1 MYNDRSTIVP
11 DVTKIDQKKY
21 EFVNL
26 NEVIENTVQKRGE
39 EDKENVNSQVDQST
53 LVVEVCRSSK
63 IARPSQRYSHALN
76 YILLTDGGEPKCFD
90 EVLKDE
96 NSSK

>member
-11 DVTKIDQKKY
+11 DVTKIDQKIY

-26 NEVIENTVQKRGE
+26 NEVIENTIQKRGE
-39 EDKENVNSQVDQST
+39 EDKENVNSLVAQST
-53 LVVEVCRSSK
+53 PVVEVCRSSK
-63 IARPSQRYSHALN
+63 IARPSQCYSPALN

-96 NSSK
+96 N

>member
-26 NEVIENTVQKRGE
+26 NEVIENTV
-39 EDKENVNSQVDQST
+39 
-53 LVVEVCRSSK
+53 
-63 IARPSQRYSHALN
+63 
-76 YILLTDGGEPKCFD
+76 
-90 EVLKDE
+90 
-96 NSSK
+96 